1 MMLNW
6 CYNEPWI
13 TAANNSIVSYPALPK
28 PAYEF
33 VKAALRPTLFSARI
47 PKFKWAEGEKFKAE
61 IWLLNDTN
69 EEVERTASVCLK
81 IGDKTISLLEKVS
94 RKAGAKEN
102 VECAA
107 VCTVL
112 PEVGDTED
120 MYLLIAGDGDASN
133 EYRLRYEPRKKI
145 AKQKMLNKD

>member
-47 PKFKWAEGEKFKAE
+47 PKFDWTAGEVFEAEL
-61 IWLLNDTN
+61 WLLNDLPEAVGGSVRVRLQIGN
-69 EEVERTASVCLK
+69 ES
-81 IGDKTISLLEKVS
+81 IDLLEWSAKTDKNSNLQGPTVRQLLPHLDTDRLTLTLES
-94 RKAGAKEN
+94 GEYSSTYCLLYRPKKASK
-102 VECAA
+102 
-107 VCTVL
+107 
-112 PEVGDTED
+112 P
-120 MYLLIAGDGDASN
+120 
-133 EYRLRYEPRKKI
+133 
-145 AKQKMLNKD
+145 KQKIMNQ